1 MAQAWS
7 PEEGCLS
14 CWDRTIELDVKNP
27 EAYPKILIAI
37 FIEKPTPFLEEFLNK
52 IKDQRYPKEKLHL
65 FIRNNVPY
73 HEKLID
79 EFVEKYGDEYR
90 SIKQIKPEAEIAE
103 AAARDLAM

>member
-1 MAQAWS
+1 M
-7 PEEGCLS
+7 
-14 CWDRTIELDVKNP
+14 KNP
-27 EAYPKILIAI
+27 EDYPKILIAI

-52 IKDQRYPKEKLHL
+52 IKDQRYPKDKLHL

-79 EFVEKYGDEYR
+79 EFVEKYEDEYR
-90 SIKQIKPEAEIAE
+90 SVKQIKPEAGITE